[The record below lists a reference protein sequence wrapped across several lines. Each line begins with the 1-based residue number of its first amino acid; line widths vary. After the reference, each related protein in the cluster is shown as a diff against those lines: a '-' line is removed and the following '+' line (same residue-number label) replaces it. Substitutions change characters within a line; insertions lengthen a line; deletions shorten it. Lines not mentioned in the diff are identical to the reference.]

1 MKKVLLLIV
10 TLLTSLLVVNRV
22 NAEELVKVYVFE
34 AGGCPFC
41 EKEID
46 YLKGLDSYNKKFE
59 IVQKELYVD
68 HVDWEQGE
76 DYELGVKVA
85 QYFQNK
91 GFKDAK
97 YTGTPFVVIS
107 DLYAAATYST
117 QLESYI
123 EKAYA
128 EGDKDIVGKID
139 RDELVEE
146 KENHTGVIIAIVV
159 ILVGGIAALAVVA
172 THDSNKKK

>member
-10 TLLTSLLVVNRV
+10 TFLVSFMLANPV
-22 NAEELVKVYVFE
+22 NAEELVKVYMFE

-41 EKEID
+41 EKEME
-46 YLKGLDSYNKKFE
+46 YLESLDSYNKKFE
-59 IVQKELYVD
+59 VVRKELYVD
-68 HVDWEQGE
+68 HVDWAQGK

-85 QYFQNK
+85 NYFQSK
-91 GFKDAK
+91 GFTNAK

-117 QLESYI
+117 ELESYI
-123 EKAYA
+123 EKAYQ
-128 EGDKDIVGKID
+128 EGDKDIVGKIE

-146 KENHTGVIIAIVV
+146 KESHLGVIIATAV
-159 ILVGGIAALAVVA
+159 ILVGGVAALVVVA
-172 THDSNKKK
+172 NHDSKK